1 MVWVLIFL
9 LVFSI
14 IFMVSYIF
22 IRKTIP
28 YVTEHIEKNETDR
41 EITWIEREINFK
53 QHKRNALQKITG
65 YESEVAQLDNDI
77 EELEKLHDDIRRGED

>member
-1 MVWVLIFL
+1 MVWILIFL

-28 YVTEHIEKNETDR
+28 YVTEHIEKMKLT
-41 EITWIEREINFK
+41 
-53 QHKRNALQKITG
+53 
-65 YESEVAQLDNDI
+65 
-77 EELEKLHDDIRRGED
+77 EK

>member
-1 MVWVLIFL
+1 MVWILITL
-9 LVFSI
+9 LVLSI

-28 YVTEHIEKNETDR
+28 YVTERIERNEINN

-53 QHKRNALQKITG
+53 QHKRKVLKNITG
-65 YESEVAQLDNDI
+65 YEAEIAQLDSDI